1 MQKTMNMSLGKFYIL
16 IIIVFGCTLDAKEY
30 LYTHFPSNYP
40 SKNVQ
45 TKAGKELTTLINNSK
60 SEIVFAI
67 YGLRD
72 QNEILEALLKAKKR
86 GVDIKGVVDSDAHG
100 ANYYSDTHLLFN
112 YFPIA
117 TDKKSHIMHNKFF
130 VIDRKI
136 VWSGSSNISDT
147 GTGGYNANLVAVI
160 EDEKIAQLYY
170 DEFNDMFHQNFSQN
184 KSIRYLENIQ
194 TRDSEIGIY
203 FSPKIDPIERKI
215 IALIQHAKKSI
226 DIPIFYL
233 THKKLSNELI
243 LAKKRG
249 VDVRIILDASA
260 ADNQYSTHKELRNNG
275 VLVKVENFGGKM
287 HCKSMVI
294 DEEYLIVGSM
304 NFTKA
309 GVEKND
315 ENVMIIKNKLLAK
328 EGKEYFEK
336 LWNTIPNK
344 YLKYDPKPES
354 FESKNSCNDGIDND
368 FDGNVDGNDSD
379 CK

>member
-1 MQKTMNMSLGKFYIL
+1 MRLNKLYIL
-16 IIIVFGCTLDAKEY
+16 LIFVFICTLDAKEY
-30 LYTHFPSNYP
+30 LYTNFPSNNP

-45 TKAGKELTTLINNSK
+45 TKAGKELITLINNSK

-72 QNEILEALLKAKKR
+72 QNEILEVLLKAKKR
-86 GVDIKGVVDSDAHG
+86 GVDIRGVVDSDAHG
-100 ANYYSDTHLLFN
+100 ANYYSDTHMLYK
-112 YFPIA
+112 YFKMK

-170 DEFNDMFHQNFSQN
+170 DEFNDMFHQKFSN
-184 KSIRYLENIQ
+184 HKSKRYVENLQ
-194 TRDSEIGIY
+194 TTNSEISVY
-203 FSPKIDPIERKI
+203 FSPKIDPITTKI
-215 IALIQHAKKSI
+215 IPLLQNAKRSI

-233 THKKLSNELI
+233 THNKLSKELI

-249 VDVRIILDASA
+249 IDVRIILDASA

-315 ENVMIIKNKLLAK
+315 ENVMIIKNRSLAK
-328 EGKEYFEK
+328 EGRDHSEK
-336 LWNTIPNK
+336 LWNTTPNK
-344 YLKYDPKPES
+344 YLQYDPKPES

-368 FDGNVDGNDSD
+368 FDGKIDKNDSD